1 MANSELVAYLRANL
15 PKFGPEAMRK
25 QLRQDGVAAAEIDAA
40 LAEALPP
47 RKKRLAAIA
56 LGGGALLLVLAVLM
70 SMQAPPPKTA
80 ADSAATDEGDGVY
93 RGHYG
98 YILKLPP
105 GYQAYGTFRDPKKT
119 QELVYIY
126 PKGTDHSHFIHEG
139 LYGNLGILRLEA
151 VPRRVPQGFVGIE
164 TLEAFVKHGLDQ
176 KKATYKIRSLIVN
189 GLPSFV
195 VNVEKPF
202 KYVRAY
208 IVGQKIRYTLV
219 GGEENTLFIEVLSS
233 LLEAAPHDR
242 PGR

>member
-1 MANSELVAYLRANL
+1 MANPELVAYIKTNL
-15 PKFGPEAMRK
+15 KKFGPEAVRK
-25 QLRQDGVAAAEIDAA
+25 QLLQDGVAPAELDAA
-40 LAEALPP
+40 MVEALP
-47 RKKRLAAIA
+47 RKKKRLAAIA

-70 SMQAPPPKTA
+70 SMQAPSPPNVE
-80 ADSAATDEGDGVY
+80 DSDDEGDGIY

-98 YILKLPP
+98 YMLKLPP
-105 GYQAYGTFRDPKKT
+105 GYRAYGTFRDPKKT

-151 VPRRVPQGFVGIE
+151 LPRRVPQGFVGIE
-164 TLEAFVKHGLDQ
+164 TLEAFVKNDLDK
-176 KKATYKIRSLIVN
+176 KKATYKIRSLIVQ
-189 GLPSFV
+189 GLPAFV

-208 IVGQKIRYTLV
+208 IVGQKIRYTLI